1 MKGRSGAAK
10 SAERGRNDPYGFS
23 LLELIITMA
32 IIGIVS
38 AYAVI
43 QISNARQA
51 MRLSGSTREL
61 INYMEKARIDS
72 IRRHAMTSAQ
82 MGSISITGLR
92 SYTVAMDFNY
102 DGAVETR
109 AIDLPQSRGVTFDTG
124 STILPIKITYNWRGR
139 PTAVD
144 GNGTATSA
152 AISLQDV
159 GGRSSTINV
168 TGAGDIGIAGY
179 EATSNGNVTRPT
191 VSTVSTN
198 ANIRPN
204 SQLP

>member
-10 SAERGRNDPYGFS
+10 RASGGRNDPRGFG
-23 LLELIITMA
+23 LLQLLITVA

-38 AYAVI
+38 SYAI
-43 QISNARQA
+43 MQISNAQQA

-61 INYMEKARIDS
+61 MNYMEKARIDS
-72 IRRHAMTSAQ
+72 IRRHAMTPAQ
-82 MGSISITGLR
+82 MASISITGLR
-92 SYTVAMDFNY
+92 SYTIALDFNA
-102 DGAVETR
+102 DGAIETR
-109 AIDLPQSRGVTFDTG
+109 VIDLPQNRGVKFVTG

-144 GNGTATSA
+144 GNGTALTA
-152 AISLQDV
+152 ALILQDDA
-159 GGRSSTINV
+159 GRSSTMNL
-168 TGAGDIGIAGY
+168 TSAGDVGITGY
-179 EATSNGNVTRPT
+179 DATSNANVASPT
-191 VSTVSTN
+191 ISTVSTN